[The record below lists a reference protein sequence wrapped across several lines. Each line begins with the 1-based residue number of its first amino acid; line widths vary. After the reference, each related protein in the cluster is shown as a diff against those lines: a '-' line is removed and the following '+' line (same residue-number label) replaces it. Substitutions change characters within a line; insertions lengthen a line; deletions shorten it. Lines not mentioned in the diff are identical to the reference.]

1 MDGLMAL
8 NPFKNAS
15 SSPYT
20 KRIAQGAGRGS
31 LAGARQGF
39 LATGSPVGS
48 IIGGLKGGIE
58 GALMARPGEDEKQ
71 LRARMRRLERGV
83 LGDEEAAIMGRF
95 VDPVAAAANEQMVRS
110 RAVAPATAAT
120 GAQAREAIAG
130 QRAARRDIGE
140 AAREGGLSVMDL
152 EEQRRMQAQRIREGL
167 KDYEDF
173 RERRYE
179 DFLRDEGEKYA
190 EEVGTARALERLK
203 GEDERRYLAGMSPM
217 MASVLGL
224 MGGRGGQATGPRNA
238 ADISAISDEELD
250 AFQLGGGLAPPTRAD
265 IEARTPAI
273 EAGLAGLGERTGL
286 GGIGAEQRAPGS
298 REALGAGLE
307 ARGTMFQPEAGG
319 MPGAVVPDAP
329 SPVSFRSQRDLDR
342 AEDVAFLFGT
352 EAGLEV
358 LKGNDPEGLL
368 DMPESE
374 YRERIQEQRKQMDFR
389 RRMDDISAMGIEVD
403 DEDKQFIYDADDQE
417 YMDFLEIQGLGG
429 GVVNRLGD

>member
-1 MDGLMAL
+1 MAI
-8 NPFKNAS
+8 NPFKKAS

-48 IIGGLKGGIE
+48 ILGGLKGGIE

-95 VDPVAAAANEQMVRS
+95 VDPVATTAGEQLVRS
-110 RAVAPATAAT
+110 RAVASPAAAT

-130 QRAARRDIGE
+130 QRAARGDIAE
-140 AAREGGLSVMDL
+140 AAREGGLAVMDL
-152 EEQRRMQAQRIREGL
+152 EEQRGLQAQRLREGL

-224 MGGRGGQATGPRNA
+224 TSGRGAQAAGPRNA

-250 AFQLGGGLAPPTRAD
+250 AFQLGGGVTVDEDVSGLQLGSGLVPRTRGE
-265 IEARTPAI
+265 IEARRPEI
-273 EAGLAGLGERTGL
+273 EAALADLSRRTGVPL
-286 GGIGAEQRAPGS
+286 GTEALQAPGS
-298 REALGAGLE
+298 REALGTGLGS
-307 ARGTMFQPEAGG
+307 RGPMFQAEVEALGDVGTSVSPEPMLTEPGGVSITPQQQRFRDRVDSMRVRGIDVDALFPDDVNEFVFEGDDNQFNEFAEYTELMPPTFYSSAGG
-319 MPGAVVPDAP
+319 
-329 SPVSFRSQRDLDR
+329 
-342 AEDVAFLFGT
+342 
-352 EAGLEV
+352 
-358 LKGNDPEGLL
+358 
-368 DMPESE
+368 
-374 YRERIQEQRKQMDFR
+374 
-389 RRMDDISAMGIEVD
+389 
-403 DEDKQFIYDADDQE
+403 
-417 YMDFLEIQGLGG
+417 
-429 GVVNRLGD
+429 